1 VLDRAPQDGGG
12 MKHISLA
19 LALALTEAGWRI
31 VSVVWEDDT

>member
-19 LALALTEAGWRI
+19 LALTEAGWRI